1 MKLHCLMF
9 HLADKCG
16 CGRYP
21 NTTCSGCYRNTIFHK
36 HLILILFI
44 VDLQLITTCEVI
56 LEFFLVMIVIAYLF
70 IVFIVVCR
78 LLLLL
83 LKISAQFYV
92 IWVYNKAQVVV
103 IVPLEILTL
112 QMVLM
117 MV

>member
-1 MKLHCLMF
+1 MKLHCLML
-9 HLADKCG
+9 HLTYKSG

-21 NTTCSGCYRNTIFHK
+21 NTSRSSCYRNAIFHK
-36 HLILILFI
+36 HLIFILFI
-44 VDLQLITTCEVI
+44 VDLQLITACEVI

-70 IVFIVVCR
+70 IVFIVVYR

-83 LKISAQFYV
+83 LKISAQFHV

-112 QMVLM
+112 
-117 MV
+117 